1 MVVATPSSCRGTV
14 NAGSAYDLL
23 SKGCEVA
30 GGVTDPPGDGELS
43 DLAKGG
49 KHQLDLGCTLDEHCD
64 QSNPCL
70 GTFQCIA
77 GTCEQ
82 IAGSAPVCDDGKK
95 VSIRF
100 KSFVTFHTLLLMPMP
115 TLYSIDLFSVRLTR
129 AIPRSH
135 IMC

>member
-1 MVVATPSSCRGTV
+1 MVVATPSSRRGTV

-43 DLAKGG
+43 DLANGG
-49 KHQLDLGCTLDEHCD
+49 KDQLNVGCTLDEHCD

-70 GTFQCIA
+70 GAFQCIS
-77 GTCEQ
+77 GTCEPV
-82 IAGSAPVCDDGKK
+82 AGSAPVCDDNLK
-95 VSIRF
+95 VSISQTYLRA
-100 KSFVTFHTLLLMPMP
+100 SILLMPML
-115 TLYSIDLFSVRLTR
+115 TLFSIGFFSVRLTR

-135 IMC
+135 TTC